1 MSEKNSSGDTPG
13 YKCNGDNAKCT
24 RNKMIPL
31 EGTEAKMA
39 WRKGVPASRFTLS
52 GDGPYPDE
60 LSDIRVFCVSSGPGE
75 HVCSEC
81 YGEWRKA
88 HPEWET
94 FAHYAENLGRA
105 LKRIYGDDIPGI
117 QSV

>member
-1 MSEKNSSGDTPG
+1 MSEKSSSEEAG
-13 YKCNGDNAKCT
+13 YKCSGSNPKCPHK
-24 RNKMIPL
+24 NMIPL
-31 EGTEAKMA
+31 EGKAAKMA
-39 WRKGVPASRFTLS
+39 WRKGVPTNRFTAM

-60 LSDIRVFCVSSGPGE
+60 LSDIGVFCVSSGPGE

-94 FAHYAENLGRA
+94 FAHYAENLGPA
-105 LKRIYGDDIPGI
+105 LRRIYGDDIPGI